1 MNFSVKTHIK
11 SGWYPNQMSDYN
23 LLKEDAAPFNMLF
36 SWLESLG
43 S

>member
-1 MNFSVKTHIK
+1 MNFGVKIYIK

-23 LLKEDAAPFNMLF
+23 LPKEDAAPFNMLF
-36 SWLESLG
+36 SWLDSLR